1 MCSGDQMTTAVFAIK
16 ESDHSWGDYSNILIH
31 GMSLHLGRLNGLI
44 QLERTGPF
52 MPPVTLPGIH
62 DVIVTA
68 AAKEFLEQSVNGLRF
83 QPVIKARIVRL
94 EWHLWDASLDDPPI
108 FPNDGEPEGYILER
122 PHDPD
127 LSEELGDLWG
137 IVPAI
142 IPDCQ
147 LPGGVF
153 NRKSYSGQPFLCAN
167 ELGGYG
173 FVSDQLKEAL
183 EGLASDWITFDLPSK
198 NSDT

>member
-1 MCSGDQMTTAVFAIK
+1 MIK
-16 ESDHSWGDYSNILIH
+16 HVYTINNRDHAWGDYGNILVH
-31 GMSLHLGRLNGLI
+31 GMSRHLGRLNGMI
-44 QLERTGPF
+44 QLERVGPF
-52 MPPVTLPGIH
+52 LPPVTLPGIH

-68 AAKEFLEQSVNGLRF
+68 AAKEFLEQSVNGLKF

-94 EWHLWDASLDDPPI
+94 EWHLWDSSLDDPPI
-108 FPNDGEPEGYILER
+108 SPDDGEPEGYILER
-122 PHDPD
+122 PHDPN
-127 LSEELGDLWG
+127 LSEELGDLWEL
-137 IVPAI
+137 VPVI

-153 NRKSYSGQPFLCAN
+153 NRKCYSGQPFLSPD
-167 ELGGYG
+167 EFGGYG

-183 EGLASDWITFDLPSK
+183 ERLASDWITFDLVNS